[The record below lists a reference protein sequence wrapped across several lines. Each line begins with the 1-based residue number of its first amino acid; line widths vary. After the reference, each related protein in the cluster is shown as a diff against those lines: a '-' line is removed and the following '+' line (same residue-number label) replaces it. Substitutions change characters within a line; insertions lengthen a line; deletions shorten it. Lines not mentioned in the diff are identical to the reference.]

1 MLTQCTQESFCFH
14 QVGRRQVV
22 GRFDGG
28 RISSDGGA
36 LLLGRVEHLTHIMAQ
51 FAACFTDHRDAELI
65 EHPLAQLVAQRVYG
79 LALGYED
86 LNDHDALR
94 TDPLLAALVG
104 CDDPLGRERRRKA
117 DRGKA
122 LAGKS
127 TLNRLELTPVGA
139 DERSR
144 YKKIVL
150 SVRRFERL
158 LVDLFVQAHTACGGA
173 TSGGVTSGGVTSG
186 GVTCGAVGPEQI
198 VLDVDATDDPIHGNQ
213 LGRFFHGYYDSY
225 CYLPLYVTCGEH
237 VLCARL
243 RPSNIDAARG
253 VVGVLSRIIQQIREH
268 WPQVRIIVRGDSGFC
283 RENLM
288 NWCEQNQVD
297 YLLGLAKNK
306 RLLRMIG
313 GQMHEA
319 KQACEQS
326 GQAARVFTDL
336 DYRTRKSWSR
346 SRRTVAKAEHLPGS
360 RGENPRFVVASISVE
375 ELDART
381 LYEDHYCPRGD
392 MENRIK
398 EQQLDL
404 FADRTSCATMRANQ
418 IRLALSTIA
427 YTLLSA
433 LRRLGLK
440 DTALAHAQCGTIRSR
455 LLKIGARVIVTA
467 RKVWVSLSQS
477 FPLQEVFAAAYRR
490 LTPTPITALG
500 P

>member
-1 MLTQCTQESFCFH
+1 MTQCNQRAFGFH
-14 QVGRRQVV
+14 RTGRRQVV
-22 GRFDGG
+22 AKFDGG
-28 RISSDGGA
+28 PISSDGGA
-36 LLLGRVEHLTHIMAQ
+36 LLLGQVERGTGILAQ
-51 FAACFTDHRDAELI
+51 FARCFTDHRDPELI
-65 EHPLAQLVAQRVYG
+65 EHPVAQLVGQRVYG

-94 TDPLLAALVG
+94 HDPLLAALVG
-104 CDDPLGRERRRKA
+104 CADPRGGKRRRKA

-139 DERSR
+139 GAASR
-144 YKKIVL
+144 YKKITF

-158 LVDLFVQAHTACGGA
+158 LVDLFIQAHPTPPA
-173 TSGGVTSGGVTSG
+173 
-186 GVTCGAVGPEQI
+186 QI
-198 VLDVDATDDPIHGNQ
+198 VLDIDATDDPIHGDQ
-213 LGRFFHGYYDSY
+213 LGKFFHGYYDCY

-243 RPSNIDAARG
+243 RPSNIDASAG
-253 VVGVLSRIIQQIREH
+253 SLSVLRRIVEQIREH
-268 WPQVRIIVRGDSGFC
+268 WPDVRIIVRGDSGFC

-288 NWCEQNQVD
+288 RWCEGNGVD
-297 YLLGLAKNK
+297 YLFGLAKNA
-306 RLLRMIG
+306 RLLRAIG
-313 GQMHEA
+313 RPMHEA
-319 KQACEQS
+319 KQLCEQT

-346 SRRTVAKAEHLPGS
+346 SRRIVAKAEHLPGT
-360 RGENPRFVVASISVE
+360 RGENPRFVVSSISAE
-375 ELDART
+375 ELGAQT

-398 EQQLDL
+398 EQQLHL
-404 FADRTSCATMRANQ
+404 FADRTSAATMRANQ
-418 IRLALSTIA
+418 LRLAFSTIA

-433 LRRLGLK
+433 LRRLGLAG
-440 DTALAHAQCGTIRSR
+440 TSMARAQCGTIRTR
-455 LLKIGARVIVTA
+455 LLKIGARVRVTA

-477 FPLQEVFAAAYRR
+477 FPLQDLFAAAYHR
-490 LTPTPITALG
+490 LTLTPAYPLG

>member
-1 MLTQCTQESFCFH
+1 M
-14 QVGRRQVV
+14 
-22 GRFDGG
+22 
-28 RISSDGGA
+28 
-36 LLLGRVEHLTHIMAQ
+36 
-51 FAACFTDHRDAELI
+51 
-65 EHPLAQLVAQRVYG
+65 
-79 LALGYED
+79 
-86 LNDHDALR
+86 
-94 TDPLLAALVG
+94 
-104 CDDPLGRERRRKA
+104 
-117 DRGKA
+117 
-122 LAGKS
+122 
-127 TLNRLELTPVGA
+127 
-139 DERSR
+139 
-144 YKKIVL
+144 
-150 SVRRFERL
+150 
-158 LVDLFVQAHTACGGA
+158 
-173 TSGGVTSGGVTSG
+173 TSGGGGG
-186 GVTCGAVGPEQI
+186 GGGGGPSQI
-198 VLDVDATDDPIHGNQ
+198 GLDVDATDDPIHGNQ
-213 LGRFFHGYYDSY
+213 LGKFFHGYYDSY
-225 CYLPLYVTCGEH
+225 CYLPLYVTCSEH

-243 RPSNIDAARG
+243 RPSTIDAATG

-288 NWCEQNQVD
+288 NWCEHNQVD
-297 YLLGLAKNK
+297 YILGLAKNK

-336 DYRTRKSWSR
+336 DYRTTRSWSR
-346 SRRTVAKAEHLPGS
+346 SRRTVVKAEHLPGI
-360 RGENPRFVVASISVE
+360 RGENPRLVVTSIGIE

-381 LYEDHYCPRGD
+381 LYEDHYCARGD

-418 IRLALSTIA
+418 IRLTLSTIA

-440 DTALAHAQCGTIRSR
+440 DTALAHAQCGRIRSR

-467 RKVWVSLSQS
+467 RKVWVSLSES
-477 FPLQEVFAAAYRR
+477 FPLQEVFAAAYRQ
-490 LTPTPITALG
+490 LTPTPIAALG